1 MKLWIF
7 LAVAAVLVAL
17 RFATGRRPLP
27 TLAWVGVWWVA
38 IFVALRFGF
47 TVPIPHSVLGIYM
60 GIATLSLIAFASSSR
75 RRWQSFEGP
84 LVAFLTER
92 RFTPLLALVALA
104 IPAAVS
110 ASIYLDMT
118 APPVAP
124 AFGRTVHP
132 APPDEITVHD
142 ENISLINLENPYR
155 SLEESDPEA
164 FRGHVANG
172 RQVYYENCF
181 YCHGDLMQGEGMFAH
196 GLNPIPTNFPVVVDQ
211 LQEGFLFWRVAKGAP
226 GLPEEG
232 GPWDSA
238 MPAWEKFLSE
248 QEMWEVI
255 LFLYDFSDKRP
266 RAVEHEASPAE

>member
-27 TLAWVGVWWVA
+27 TLAWVGVWWAA

-47 TVPIPHSVLGIYM
+47 AVPIPQSVLGIYM
-60 GIATLSLIAFASSSR
+60 GIATLALIAFASSSR
-75 RRWQSFEGP
+75 SRWQSFEGP

-110 ASIYLDMT
+110 AGIYLDMT

-155 SLEESDPEA
+155 RLEESDPEA
-164 FRGHVANG
+164 FGEHVASG
-172 RQVYYENCF
+172 RKVYYENCF

-211 LQEGFLFWRVAKGAP
+211 LQESFLFWRIAKGAP

-248 QEMWEVI
+248 QEMWEVV

-266 RAVEHEASPAE
+266 RAVEHEANPAE